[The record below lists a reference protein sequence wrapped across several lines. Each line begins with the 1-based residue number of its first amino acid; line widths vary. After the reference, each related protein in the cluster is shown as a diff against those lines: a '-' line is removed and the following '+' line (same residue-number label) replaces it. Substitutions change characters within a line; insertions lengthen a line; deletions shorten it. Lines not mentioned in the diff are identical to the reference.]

1 MPSTVTLAQYAMLE
15 KHPLKKGIMLGIA
28 QEGVVTDLFN
38 WRSTGGALSES
49 GVRFDAVNEPDWLAL
64 GGAITTRSVQ
74 GKQLSYS
81 VYQMALHIDVP
92 RLLDTQNATQLERQS
107 TQQMSLAIKG
117 AAYKMNDTF
126 INGDQASDA
135 NSFEGLNKL
144 VGELA
149 STQSVD
155 VGSGGAI
162 SIAAYTEASS
172 WTFLQK
178 LHQAMHRVEGHL
190 PTAAFANS
198 ETLLAMEQNVIMRL
212 QLHGDHHDWV
222 ESALE
227 VDDPRRSLR
236 TASTKPAFVYRKV
249 PFYDLGVKADQ
260 TTNVLLNTYT
270 EGANSSGNTSRIFF
284 IKQSP
289 EDLEGLSVEMPS
301 FDEIGLLEDTDV
313 LRWRL
318 KATFGLANWGPR
330 SISKLYGFTAA

>member
-28 QEGVVTDLFN
+28 QEGVVSDIFN

-49 GVRFDAVNEPDWLAL
+49 GVRYDSVNEPDWLAL

-117 AAYKMNDTF
+117 AAYKLNDTF

-135 NSFEGLNKL
+135 NSFEGIDKL
-144 VGELA
+144 AGELA
-149 STQSVD
+149 STQTVTAT
-155 VGSGGAI
+155 GSPDLAGTFD
-162 SIAAYTEASS
+162 AAEGWA
-172 WTFLQK
+172 FLRDI
-178 LHQAMHRVEGHL
+178 HTAMHRVEGHM
-190 PTAAFANS
+190 PSAAFANS
-198 ETLLAMEQNVIMRL
+198 DTLLYLEHLLMQNGV
-212 QLHGDHHDWV
+212 HGDHFDWV
-222 ESALE
+222 EHALE

-236 TASTKPAFVYRKV
+236 TASTKPAFVYRQV

-270 EGANSSGNTSRIFF
+270 EGGRTGDGSRIYF

-330 SISKLYGFTAA
+330 SIVKLQGFSIV

>member
-28 QEGVVTDLFN
+28 QEGVVADIFS

-117 AAYKMNDTF
+117 AAYKLNDTF
-126 INGDQASDA
+126 INGDQSSDA
-135 NSFEGLNKL
+135 NSFEGINKL

-149 STQSVD
+149 SSQSID
-155 VGSGGAI
+155 TGDI
-162 SIAAYTEASS
+162 TIATHTDAHAYT
-172 WTFLQK
+172 FIQK
-178 LHQAMHRVEGHL
+178 LHLAMHRVEGHL

-198 ETLLAMEQNVIMRL
+198 ETLLALEHLLMRL
-212 QLHGDHHDWV
+212 QLRGDDHDWV
-222 ESALE
+222 ERALE

-260 TTNVLLNTYT
+260 TTNVMLNTYT
-270 EGANSSGNTSRIFF
+270 EGSQSGDGSRIFF

-318 KATFGLANWGPR
+318 KATYGLANWGPR